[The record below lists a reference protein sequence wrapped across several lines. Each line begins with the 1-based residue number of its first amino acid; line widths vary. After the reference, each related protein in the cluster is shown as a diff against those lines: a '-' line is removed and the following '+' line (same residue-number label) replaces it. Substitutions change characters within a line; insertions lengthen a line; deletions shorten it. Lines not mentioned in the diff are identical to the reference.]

1 MQKLVEL
8 LNSLIQKYNME
19 QADVEQIQAALSEL
33 EGNTSE
39 EFEYEDEKEEDQAHI
54 SSHVC
59 ER

>member
-33 EGNTSE
+33 EGNTAE
-39 EFEYEDEKEEDQAHI
+39 EFKYEEDEED
-54 SSHVC
+54 
-59 ER
+59 

>member
-33 EGNTSE
+33 EGNTES
-39 EFEYEDEKEEDQAHI
+39 EFEYEETED
-54 SSHVC
+54 
-59 ER
+59 

>member
-33 EGNTSE
+33 EGNTAS
-39 EFEYEDEKEEDQAHI
+39 EFEYEDEKEED
-54 SSHVC
+54 
-59 ER
+59 

>member
-39 EFEYEDEKEEDQAHI
+39 EFEDEEEKEED
-54 SSHVC
+54 
-59 ER
+59 

>member
-39 EFEYEDEKEEDQAHI
+39 EFEYEDEKEKD
-54 SSHVC
+54 
-59 ER
+59 

>member
-33 EGNTSE
+33 EGNTASE
-39 EFEYEDEKEEDQAHI
+39 FSYSDEE
-54 SSHVC
+54 
-59 ER
+59 